1 MAQNPKHLLKNMT
14 LPLFQENRQSFSHPP
29 PRPPPPATATP
40 SKTPKNCVP
49 IQSTNS
55 TSSSSSAFDQF
66 SKRVTRDLPNLSDCH
81 GCRVHIN
88 HTDPDDRLQTLDSFW
103 RIVLLCKKC
112 IRCVNSGQTCA
123 YCFKNTDDSDCS
135 KCRSCKRHVHKDC
148 VSRYGN
154 SAPWSFSSSEEGVNS
169 GLFVCI
175 DCWVPNFFKKSIGDC
190 RKIQKDVLKIQICSS
205 DLKSSEKIAK
215 HANLEGKRKEVVVG
229 LKAKDSTLRK
239 AVVAKNAMGLAKSAL
254 ESVAKKGKNKGKV
267 VSKDVNDAEFAFQLH
282 RSMNSS
288 PRISKTLGPKNSSY
302 VGGPEIQTLP
312 NSTGDRLKVYSRT
325 KYRGTVGP
333 TSSETP
339 PSVMVYSRTR
349 LKEKVGQTSSET
361 PPRVTVYSRRRL
373 KEEVVGKASSDASP
387 CLLVYSRTRFKEK
400 VCQTDSEAPPCVT
413 TNERGS
419 CVDSACSKAELLTY
433 KRNRLKRKICEEK
446 VGFTEYRYLLK
457 YSRRKRCSEPGSDV
471 HGDTFPQPTPDR
483 SMPTNCCH
491 SI

>member
-1 MAQNPKHLLKNMT
+1 MAQNPKHPLKNMT
-14 LPLFQENRQSFSHPP
+14 LPLLQENGQSFRHPP

-40 SKTPKNCVP
+40 SKTPLNCVP

-81 GCRVHIN
+81 GCGVRIN
-88 HTDPDDRLQTLDSFW
+88 HTDPDDRLLTLDSFW

-112 IRCVNSGQTCA
+112 IKCVDSGQTCP
-123 YCFKNTDDSDCS
+123 YCFKNTDDTDCS
-135 KCRSCKRHVHKDC
+135 KCRSCKRQVHKDC

-154 SAPWSFSSSEEGVNS
+154 SAPWSFCSRVEG

-190 RKIQKDVLKIQICSS
+190 RKIQKDVLKIQHCSS
-205 DLKSSEKIAK
+205 DFKSSEKIAK
-215 HANLEGKRKEVVVG
+215 HANLEGFRKEVVVG
-229 LKAKDSTLRK
+229 LKAKNSTLQK
-239 AVVAKNAMGLAKSAL
+239 AVVAKNPMGLAKSAL
-254 ESVAKKGKNKGKV
+254 ESVVKKGKSKGKV
-267 VSKDVNDAEFAFQLH
+267 VSKDVNDAQLAFQLH

-312 NSTGDRLKVYSRT
+312 SSTGERLKVYSRT
-325 KYRGTVGP
+325 KYRGKVGP
-333 TSSETP
+333 TSPETP

-349 LKEKVGQTSSET
+349 LKEKVDQTTSET
-361 PPRVTVYSRRRL
+361 SPRVTVYSRRRL
-373 KEEVVGKASSDASP
+373 KEEVGKASSDASP
-387 CLLVYSRTRFKEK
+387 CLLVYSRSRFKEK

-413 TNERGS
+413 TNECGS

-433 KRNRLKRKICEEK
+433 KRNKLKRKTCDEK
-446 VGFTEYRYLLK
+446 VVFTEDRYLLK
-457 YSRRKRCSEPGSDV
+457 YSRRKRCWKPGSDV
-471 HGDTFPQPTPDR
+471 HEDTFPQPTPDH
-483 SMPTNCCH
+483 SMPSNCCH

>member
-1 MAQNPKHLLKNMT
+1 MT
-14 LPLFQENRQSFSHPP
+14 LPLFQENRQSFRHPP
-29 PRPPPPATATP
+29 PRPPPPATANP
-40 SKTPKNCVP
+40 SKSPKNCVP

-123 YCFKNTDDSDCS
+123 YCFKNTDDSGCS

-148 VSRYGN
+148 VNRYGN
-154 SAPWSFSSSEEGVNS
+154 SAPWSFSSSEEG
-169 GLFVCI
+169 
-175 DCWVPNFFKKSIGDC
+175 
-190 RKIQKDVLKIQICSS
+190 IQKDVLKIQICSS
-205 DLKSSEKIAK
+205 DLISSEKIAK

-267 VSKDVNDAEFAFQLH
+267 ASKDVNDAEFAFQLH

-325 KYRGTVGP
+325 K
-333 TSSETP
+333 
-339 PSVMVYSRTR
+339 

-361 PPRVTVYSRRRL
+361 SPRVTVYSRRRL
-373 KEEVVGKASSDASP
+373 KEEVGKASSDASP

-433 KRNRLKRKICEEK
+433 KRNRLKRKICKEK
-446 VGFTEYRYLLK
+446 VGFTEDRYLLK